1 MTCQISEMTIQDYDD
16 AYALW
21 QSCEGIGLSDADSH
35 CGIEEFLNQIPVLS
49 FTAHTD
55 ACLAGTVLCGS
66 DGRRGYLYHLA
77 VDPSCRRMGI
87 GQALMERSL
96 SALRARGIQRCHIM
110 VFKDNTNGLAFWQS
124 VDWKLRKDIAILSY
138 DLVAAEGGATC

>member
-1 MTCQISEMTIQDYDD
+1 MTYQISEMTIQDYDE

-21 QSCEGIGLSDADSH
+21 QRCDGIGLSDADSR
-35 CGIEEFLNQIPVLS
+35 CGIKAFLKQNPGLS
-49 FTAHTD
+49 FNARKGED
-55 ACLAGTVLCGS
+55 LAGTVLCGS

-96 SALRARGIQRCHIM
+96 SALRAMGIQRCHIL

-138 DLVAAEGGATC
+138 DLVTAEGGATC

>member
-1 MTCQISEMTIQDYDD
+1 MTCQISEMTIQDYDE
-16 AYALW
+16 AYTLW
-21 QSCEGIGLSDADSH
+21 QRCEGIGLSEADSR
-35 CGIEEFLNQIPVLS
+35 CGIEAFLKHNPGLS
-49 FTAHTD
+49 FTARTD
-55 ACLAGTVLCGS
+55 EGVAGTVLCGS

-110 VFKDNTNGLAFWQS
+110 VFKDNENGLVFWQTEG
-124 VDWKLRKDIAILSY
+124 WKLRKDIAILSY
-138 DLVAAEGGATC
+138 DLVTLNGGSSC